1 MPKRKKPTNDEE
13 NCSPFRR
20 YSLELHKQAKRCKRE
35 APSLMETPDLG
46 APEQV
51 WSLLCSKD
59 ELNERDWRGLKKQTH
74 ITAQARS
81 QARCM
86 IVDWLMEVSASLKL
100 HRETFHLAVD
110 YFDRYLCVAEKQIPL
125 VELQLVATSAL
136 SVACK
141 FEEIYPPKLHVLADF
156 TDGACDAHQVVM
168 YEQILLTELNWNFN
182 PVTVIH
188 WLAFYLQLLAKT
200 NENASAEVK
209 KINTVSSQLC
219 HEDTDDGI
227 IAHTSFSNSFLR
239 SIDGV
244 NDALNETVESF
255 NASNQSNTDGHIY
268 IGQSL
273 CIPKLF
279 RDDFMQLAKVVD
291 LLILDPNFL
300 SFRYSE
306 LAAAVLFCSY
316 QSSEDIEKITSIKRE
331 SISKLIS
338 MVQIFVDHCERDNVI
353 SHKSFMIEDIEPDE
367 VHNIQQFEENNYET
381 LKEVVIRQKEKM
393 NELSKIQKTFKEQKL
408 DDVLKEKNL

>member
-1 MPKRKKPTNDEE
+1 MPKRKKTDDEE
-13 NCSPFRR
+13 NCSAFRR
-20 YSLELHKQAKRCKRE
+20 YSLELHKQSKRCKRD
-35 APSLMETPDLG
+35 APPLMETPDLG

-59 ELNERDWRGLKKQTH
+59 ELNERNWRGLKKQLH
-74 ITAQARS
+74 ITT

-86 IVDWLMEVSASLKL
+86 IVDWLMEVAASLKL

-110 YFDRYLCVAEKQIPL
+110 YFDRYLCVAKEQIPL
-125 VELQLVATSAL
+125 IHLQLVATSAL
-136 SVACK
+136 AVACK
-141 FEEIYPPKLHVLADF
+141 FEEIYPPKLNVLADF
-156 TDGACDAHQVVM
+156 TDGACNANQVVL
-168 YEQILLTELNWNFN
+168 YEQILLTELEWNFN
-182 PVTVIH
+182 PVTIIH

-200 NENASAEVK
+200 NENAFASVK
-209 KINTVSSQLC
+209 KVNRVSSHLFN
-219 HEDTDDGI
+219 EDSDDGMG
-227 IAHTSFSNSFLR
+227 AHRSFSDSFLR

-255 NASNQSNTDGHIY
+255 SGTKKSDTDGHVY

-279 RDDFMQLAKVVD
+279 RDDFIQLAKVVD
-291 LLILDPNFL
+291 LLILDFNFL

-316 QSSEDIEKITSIKRE
+316 QSSEDIEKITSIKRD

-338 MVQIFVDHCERDNVI
+338 MVQIFVDYCEGSNNI
-353 SHKSFMIEDIEPDE
+353 SHKSFVIEDIEHDE
-367 VHNIQQFEENNYET
+367 VHNIQRFEDNNYET
-381 LKEVVIRQKEKM
+381 LKEVITRQKEKM
-393 NELSKIQKTFKEQKL
+393 AELNKIQKTFKEQKL
-408 DDVLKEKNL
+408 DDVVLKEHNS